1 MAAGSDRPLLDIPQY
16 FSNPPVVKDSLV
28 TATSSAQDKNLEECL
43 PLLTDPWGVP
53 RLDREQHIEFL
64 KAALEE
70 FPAKFVGVDASRPWM
85 VYWGLTGLY
94 LLGEDVT
101 SYRTR

>member
-1 MAAGSDRPLLDIPQY
+1 MAAGDESGLLDIPQY
-16 FSNPPVVKDSLV
+16 FANPPVIKDSLV
-28 TATSSAQDKNLEECL
+28 TATSSAQDENLEECL
-43 PLLTDPWGVP
+43 PLLTDSWRVP

-64 KAALEE
+64 KAAIEE

-85 VYWGLTGLY
+85 VYWGLSGLS

-101 SYRTR
+101 SYRPR